1 VANKPKGKELLYT
14 ILFLGVIFAGQQA
27 YDYFFNNRS
36 VDNSYKSV
44 KNRNDPAAGND
55 FNARELNYRGKQ
67 IAITKHAKCRMGC
80 RFIDAYEV
88 NEVIQNGTINQR
100 KSNPNDRP
108 CPTYAI
114 ESRTRDG
121 QRVRIVIAECDRNAK
136 LVTVIDLENN
146 YKCHCK

>member
-1 VANKPKGKELLYT
+1 
-14 ILFLGVIFAGQQA
+14 
-27 YDYFFNNRS
+27 
-36 VDNSYKSV
+36 
-44 KNRNDPAAGND
+44 
-55 FNARELNYRGKQ
+55 
-67 IAITKHAKCRMGC
+67 MGC

-88 NEVIQNGTINQR
+88 NEVIQNGTINNR

-121 QRVRIVIAECDRNAK
+121 QRVRVVVAECDRNAK